1 MNKTISS
8 INRHTTYILP
18 LILLVIDY
26 FLIVG
31 GVTSAYWLRK
41 DWIIPVMGN
50 FQVRNIYLFV
60 ITPVLYILILFLCN
74 AYRIDMPY
82 WDKVRA
88 IFKGVTY
95 SVVVAVFLMYVG
107 NVSGDVSRLFIGF
120 TWVLTILYLLIGRW
134 VLERVLISLK
144 LLAVPVIIIGAG
156 KTAELLLQ
164 SFERNP
170 IMRYQILGFI
180 DDNPVSKKIADKYQI
195 LGGFKE
201 IEAIV
206 KLTKVQHVI
215 VCVPGLEAKRLIA
228 LVNSLEIMVKN
239 VSFIPEL
246 MGMPAANVHVQ
257 GLMEENMILLRVK
270 NNLARPYYR
279 LVKRIF
285 DLVVTLCGLVVVL
298 PIGLIIAALIYIDNP
313 GPVLF
318 AHRRVG
324 KHGKEFPCYKF
335 RSMIVGA
342 EDVLKN
348 YLANNPEAREEWERD
363 FKLKDDPR
371 ITKIGHFLR
380 KTSLDELPQ
389 LLNVLKGEMSLVG
402 PRPIIKKEIEKYGS
416 YINDFFLVPPG
427 ITGVWQVSGR
437 SDTTYEERV
446 QMDSWYVH
454 NWSVWIDIVYLVR
467 TVGVV
472 LMRKGAY

>member
-1 MNKTISS
+1 
-8 INRHTTYILP
+8 
-18 LILLVIDY
+18 
-26 FLIVG
+26 
-31 GVTSAYWLRK
+31 
-41 DWIIPVMGN
+41 
-50 FQVRNIYLFV
+50 
-60 ITPVLYILILFLCN
+60 
-74 AYRIDMPY
+74 MPY

>member
-18 LILLVIDY
+18 LLLLVIDY

-215 VCVPGLEAKRLIA
+215 VCAPGLPPKDLIN
-228 LVNSLEIMVKN
+228 LINRLEIKVKN
-239 VSFIPEL
+239 VSFVPEL
-246 MGMPAANVHVQ
+246 MGLPAANVEVQ

-279 LVKRIF
+279 FVKRVF
-285 DLVVTLCGLVVVL
+285 DLVVTIFSLFILL
-298 PIGLIIAALIYIDNP
+298 PIMAIIAVCIYIDNP
-313 GPVLF
+313 GPILF
-318 AHRRVG
+318 AHKRVG
-324 KHGKEFPCYKF
+324 KNGKEFPCYKF
-335 RSMIVGA
+335 RSMIVNA
-342 EDVLKN
+342 EEALQVYLKEH
-348 YLANNPEAREEWERD
+348 PEAKEEWERD

-371 ITKIGHFLR
+371 ITKLGHFLR
-380 KTSLDELPQ
+380 KSSLDELPQ
-389 LLNVLKGEMSLVG
+389 LFNVIKGEMSLVG
-402 PRPIIKKEIEKYGS
+402 PRPIVQKEVVKYGV
-416 YINDFFLVPPG
+416 YIDDFYLVPPG

-437 SDTTYEERV
+437 SDTTYDERV

-454 NWSVWIDIVYLVR
+454 NWSVWIDIVYLIR
-467 TVGVV
+467 TFGAV
-472 LMRKGAY
+472 LLRKGAY

>member
-215 VCVPGLEAKRLIA
+215 VCAPGLEAKRLIA

>member
-1 MNKTISS
+1 M
-8 INRHTTYILP
+8 L
-18 LILLVIDY
+18 
-26 FLIVG
+26 
-31 GVTSAYWLRK
+31 
-41 DWIIPVMGN
+41 
-50 FQVRNIYLFV
+50 
-60 ITPVLYILILFLCN
+60 LFLSN
-74 AYRIDMPY
+74 AYRLDRPY
-82 WDKVRA
+82 WDKVKS

-95 SVVVAVFLMYVG
+95 SVITAVFLMYVS
-107 NVSGDVSRLFIGF
+107 NVAGDVSRLFIGF
-120 TWVLTILYLLIGRW
+120 SWVLTLFFLIVGRW
-134 VLERVLISLK
+134 ILERILIKAGLFFIP
-144 LLAVPVIIIGAG
+144 AIIIGAG
-156 KTAELLLQ
+156 KTAELLLT

-170 IMRYQILGFI
+170 IMRYNIIGFI
-180 DDNPVSKKIADKYQI
+180 DDNPISKTIAKTYPI
-195 LGGFKE
+195 LGGFSE
-201 IEAIV
+201 IDSIIDA
-206 KLTKVQHVI
+206 TKVQHVI
-215 VCVPGLEAKRLIA
+215 VCAPGLEAKRLIA

-454 NWSVWIDIVYLVR
+454 NWSVWIDIVYLIR
-467 TVGVV
+467 TLRVV
-472 LMRKGAY
+472 IKREGAY

>member
-1 MNKTISS
+1 MERMVSK

-18 LILLVIDY
+18 VILLIVDY

-31 GVTSAYWLRK
+31 GVASAYWLRK
-41 DWIIPVMGN
+41 DWIIPVGSN
-50 FQVRNIYLFV
+50 FHIKSIYIYLIV
-60 ITPVLYILILFLCN
+60 PALYMLLLFLCN
-74 AYRIDMPY
+74 AYRVDMPY

-95 SVVVAVFLMYVG
+95 SVITAVFLMYVG
-107 NVSGDVSRLFIGF
+107 NVAGDVSRLFIGF
-120 TWVLTILYLLIGRW
+120 SWILSFLFLLIGRW
-134 VLERVLISLK
+134 LLERVLIK
-144 LLAVPVIIIGAG
+144 LGLFFVPVIIIGAG
-156 KTAELLLQ
+156 KTAELLLR

-170 IMRYQILGFI
+170 IMRIEIVGFV
-180 DDNPVSKKIADKYQI
+180 DDNPVSSKIANSYPI
-195 LGGFKE
+195 LGGFSDIDRIIAE
-201 IEAIV
+201 
-206 KLTKVQHVI
+206 TGVQHVI
-215 VCVPGLEAKRLIA
+215 VCAPGLESKKLIA
-228 LVNSLEIMVKN
+228 LVNDLEIKVKN

-246 MGMPAANVHVQ
+246 IGMPAANVQAQ
-257 GLMEENMILLRVK
+257 GLMEENTLMIRVK
-270 NNLARPYYR
+270 NNLSRPYYR
-279 LVKRIF
+279 FVKRVF
-285 DLVVTLCGLVVVL
+285 DLVVTLISLVFLL
-298 PIGLIIAALIYIDNP
+298 PIGLIISILIYIDNP

-324 KHGKEFPCYKF
+324 KGGKEFPCYKF

-342 EDVLKN
+342 EEALKT
-348 YLANNPEAREEWERD
+348 YLAEHPEAREEWERD

-371 ITKIGHFLR
+371 ITRLGHFLR

-389 LLNVLKGEMSLVG
+389 ILNVLKGEMSLVG
-402 PRPIIKKEIEKYGS
+402 PRPIVRKEVEKYGE
-416 YINDFFLVPPG
+416 YIEDFYLVPPG

-467 TVGVV
+467 TVGAV
-472 LMRKGAY
+472 LKRKGAY

>member
-1 MNKTISS
+1 MDYLLDLIMIPIQVIIVFYTIYYFVLAVFGMWRRKEKKNYTPKNSFA
-8 INRHTTYILP
+8 IIVCAHNEEAVVGQLVENLKILDYPKDLYDIFVVADNCTDHTEDIARAAGANVHERFNTEE
-18 LILLVIDY
+18 
-26 FLIVG
+26 VG
-31 GVTSAYWLRK
+31 KGFAMGWMFDRVFEMDRK
-41 DWIIPVMGN
+41 YDA
-50 FQVRNIYLFV
+50 FV
-60 ITPVLYILILFLCN
+60 IFDADNLVHPQFLLEMNDHLEKGEPVIQGYLN
-74 AYRIDMPY
+74 AKNPTD
-82 WDKVRA
+82 
-88 IFKGVTY
+88 
-95 SVVVAVFLMYVG
+95 
-107 NVSGDVSRLFIGF
+107 
-120 TWVLTILYLLIGRW
+120 TWVAGTFAIAFW
-134 VLERVLISLK
+134 MVNHMWH
-144 LLAVPVIIIGAG
+144 LAKYNLGLS
-156 KTAELLLQ
+156 TA
-164 SFERNP
+164 
-170 IMRYQILGFI
+170 
-180 DDNPVSKKIADKYQI
+180 
-195 LGGFKE
+195 LGG
-201 IEAIV
+201 
-206 KLTKVQHVI
+206 T
-215 VCVPGLEAKRLIA
+215 GLEAKRLIA

>member
-1 MNKTISS
+1 M
-8 INRHTTYILP
+8 
-18 LILLVIDY
+18 
-26 FLIVG
+26 
-31 GVTSAYWLRK
+31 
-41 DWIIPVMGN
+41 
-50 FQVRNIYLFV
+50 
-60 ITPVLYILILFLCN
+60 
-74 AYRIDMPY
+74 
-82 WDKVRA
+82 RA

-324 KHGKEFPCYKF
+324 KHGREFPCYKF

>member
-1 MNKTISS
+1 MERMVSK

-18 LILLVIDY
+18 VILLIVDY

-31 GVTSAYWLRK
+31 GVASAYWLRK
-41 DWIIPVMGN
+41 DWIIPVGSN
-50 FQVRNIYLFV
+50 FHIKSIYIYLIV
-60 ITPVLYILILFLCN
+60 PALYMLLLFLCN
-74 AYRIDMPY
+74 AYRVDMPY

-95 SVVVAVFLMYVG
+95 SVITAVFLMYVG
-107 NVSGDVSRLFIGF
+107 NVAGDVSRLFIGF
-120 TWVLTILYLLIGRW
+120 SWILSFLFLLIGRW
-134 VLERVLISLK
+134 LLERVLIK
-144 LLAVPVIIIGAG
+144 LGLFFVPVIIIGAG
-156 KTAELLLQ
+156 KTAELLLR

-170 IMRYQILGFI
+170 IMRIEIVGFV
-180 DDNPVSKKIADKYQI
+180 DDNPVSSKIANSYPI
-195 LGGFKE
+195 LGGFSDIDRIIAE
-201 IEAIV
+201 
-206 KLTKVQHVI
+206 TGVQHVI
-215 VCVPGLEAKRLIA
+215 VCAPGLESKKLIA
-228 LVNSLEIMVKN
+228 LVNDLEIKVKN

-246 MGMPAANVHVQ
+246 IGMPAANVQAQ
-257 GLMEENMILLRVK
+257 GLMEENTLIIRVK
-270 NNLARPYYR
+270 NNLSRPYYR
-279 LVKRIF
+279 FVKRVF
-285 DLVVTLCGLVVVL
+285 DLVVTLMSLVLLL
-298 PIGLIIAALIYIDNP
+298 PIGFIISILIYIDNP

-324 KHGKEFPCYKF
+324 KGGKEFPCYKF

-342 EDVLKN
+342 EEALKT
-348 YLANNPEAREEWERD
+348 YLAEHPEAREEWERD

-371 ITKIGHFLR
+371 ITRLGHFLR

-389 LLNVLKGEMSLVG
+389 ILNVLKGEMSLVG
-402 PRPIIKKEIEKYGS
+402 PRPIVRKEVEKYGE
-416 YINDFFLVPPG
+416 YIEDFYLVPPG

-467 TVGVV
+467 TVGAV
-472 LMRKGAY
+472 LKRKGAY

>member
-1 MNKTISS
+1 MERMVSK

-18 LILLVIDY
+18 VILLIVDY

-31 GVTSAYWLRK
+31 GVASAYWLRK
-41 DWIIPVMGN
+41 DWIIPVGSN
-50 FQVRNIYLFV
+50 FHIKSIYIYLIV
-60 ITPVLYILILFLCN
+60 PALYMLLLFLCN
-74 AYRIDMPY
+74 AYRVDMPY

-95 SVVVAVFLMYVG
+95 SVITAVFLMYVG
-107 NVSGDVSRLFIGF
+107 NVAGDVSRLFIGF
-120 TWVLTILYLLIGRW
+120 SWILSFLFLLIGRW
-134 VLERVLISLK
+134 LLERVLIK
-144 LLAVPVIIIGAG
+144 LGLFFVPVIIIGAG
-156 KTAELLLQ
+156 KTAELLLR

-170 IMRYQILGFI
+170 IMRIEIVGFV
-180 DDNPVSKKIADKYQI
+180 DDNPVSSKIASAYPI
-195 LGGFKE
+195 LGGFSDIDRIIAE
-201 IEAIV
+201 
-206 KLTKVQHVI
+206 TGVQHVI
-215 VCVPGLEAKRLIA
+215 VCAPGLESKKLIA
-228 LVNSLEIMVKN
+228 LVNDLEIKVKN

-246 MGMPAANVHVQ
+246 IGMPAANVQAQ
-257 GLMEENMILLRVK
+257 GLMEENTLMIRVK
-270 NNLARPYYR
+270 NNLSRPYYR
-279 LVKRIF
+279 FVKRVF
-285 DLVVTLCGLVVVL
+285 DLVVTLISLVFLL
-298 PIGLIIAALIYIDNP
+298 PIGLIISILIYIDNP

-324 KHGKEFPCYKF
+324 KGGKEFPCYKF

-342 EDVLKN
+342 EDALKT
-348 YLANNPEAREEWERD
+348 YLAEHPEAREEWERD

-371 ITKIGHFLR
+371 ITRLGHFLR

-389 LLNVLKGEMSLVG
+389 ILNVLKGEMSLVG
-402 PRPIIKKEIEKYGS
+402 PRPIVRKEVEKYGE
-416 YINDFFLVPPG
+416 YIEDFYLVPPG

-467 TVGVV
+467 TVGAV
-472 LMRKGAY
+472 LKRKGAY

>member
-1 MNKTISS
+1 MEHMVSK

-18 LILLVIDY
+18 VILLIVDY

-31 GVTSAYWLRK
+31 GVASAYWLRK
-41 DWIIPVMGN
+41 DWIIPVGSN
-50 FQVRNIYLFV
+50 FHIKSIYIYLIV
-60 ITPVLYILILFLCN
+60 PALYMLLLFLCN
-74 AYRIDMPY
+74 AYRVDMPY

-95 SVVVAVFLMYVG
+95 SVITAVFLMYVG
-107 NVSGDVSRLFIGF
+107 NVAGDVSRLFIGF
-120 TWVLTILYLLIGRW
+120 SWILSFLFLLIGRW
-134 VLERVLISLK
+134 LLERVLIK
-144 LLAVPVIIIGAG
+144 LGLFFVPVIIIGAG
-156 KTAELLLQ
+156 KTAELLLR

-170 IMRYQILGFI
+170 IMRIEIVGFV
-180 DDNPVSKKIADKYQI
+180 DDNPVSSKIANSYPI
-195 LGGFKE
+195 LGGFSDIDRIIAE
-201 IEAIV
+201 
-206 KLTKVQHVI
+206 TGVQHVI
-215 VCVPGLEAKRLIA
+215 VCAPGLESKKLIA
-228 LVNSLEIMVKN
+228 LVNDLEIKVKN

-246 MGMPAANVHVQ
+246 IGMPAANVQAQ
-257 GLMEENMILLRVK
+257 GLMEENTLMIRVK
-270 NNLARPYYR
+270 NNLSRPYYR
-279 LVKRIF
+279 FIKRVF
-285 DLVVTLCGLVVVL
+285 DLVVTLMSLVLLL
-298 PIGLIIAALIYIDNP
+298 PIGLIIAILIYVDNP

-324 KHGKEFPCYKF
+324 KGGKEFPCYKF

-342 EDVLKN
+342 EDALKT
-348 YLANNPEAREEWERD
+348 YLAEHPEAREEWERD

-371 ITKIGHFLR
+371 ITRLGHFLR

-389 LLNVLKGEMSLVG
+389 ILNVLKGEMSLVG
-402 PRPIIKKEIEKYGS
+402 PRPIVRKEVEKYGE
-416 YINDFFLVPPG
+416 YIEDFYLVPPG

-467 TVGVV
+467 TVGAV
-472 LMRKGAY
+472 LKRKGAY

>member
-454 NWSVWIDIVYLVR
+454 NWSVWIDIVYLVC

>member
-348 YLANNPEAREEWERD
+348 YLATNPEAREEWERD

>member
-1 MNKTISS
+1 MNKAISS

-50 FQVRNIYLFV
+50 FHVKSIYLFL
-60 ITPVLYILILFLCN
+60 ITPALYILLLFLCN

-156 KTAELLLQ
+156 KTAELMLQ

-180 DDNPVSKKIADKYQI
+180 DDNPVSKKIAERYQI

-201 IEAIV
+201 IEAII

-215 VCVPGLEAKRLIA
+215 VCAPGLESKRLIA

-324 KHGKEFPCYKF
+324 KNGKEFPCYKF

-348 YLANNPEAREEWERD
+348 YLATNPEAREEWERD

-416 YINDFFLVPPG
+416 YINDFYLVSPG

-454 NWSVWIDIVYLVR
+454 NWSVWIDIVYLAR
-467 TVGVV
+467 TVIAVV
-472 LMRKGAY
+472 KGKGAY

>member
-1 MNKTISS
+1 MVSK

-18 LILLVIDY
+18 VILLIVDY

-31 GVTSAYWLRK
+31 GVASAYWLRK
-41 DWIIPVMGN
+41 DWIIPVGSN
-50 FQVRNIYLFV
+50 FHIKSIYIYLIV
-60 ITPVLYILILFLCN
+60 PALYMLLLFLCN
-74 AYRIDMPY
+74 AYRVDMPY

-95 SVVVAVFLMYVG
+95 SVITAVFLMYVG
-107 NVSGDVSRLFIGF
+107 NVAGDVSRLFIGF
-120 TWVLTILYLLIGRW
+120 SWILSFLFLLIGRW
-134 VLERVLISLK
+134 LLERVLIK
-144 LLAVPVIIIGAG
+144 LGLFFVPVIIIGAG
-156 KTAELLLQ
+156 KTAELLLR

-170 IMRYQILGFI
+170 IMRIEIVGFV
-180 DDNPVSKKIADKYQI
+180 DDNPVSSKIANSYPI
-195 LGGFKE
+195 LGGFSDIDRIIAE
-201 IEAIV
+201 
-206 KLTKVQHVI
+206 TGVQHVI
-215 VCVPGLEAKRLIA
+215 VCAPGLESKKLIA
-228 LVNSLEIMVKN
+228 LVNDLEIKVKN

-246 MGMPAANVHVQ
+246 IGMPAANVQAQ
-257 GLMEENMILLRVK
+257 GLMEENTLIIRVK
-270 NNLARPYYR
+270 NNLSRPYYR
-279 LVKRIF
+279 FVKRVF
-285 DLVVTLCGLVVVL
+285 DLVVTLMSLVLLL
-298 PIGLIIAALIYIDNP
+298 PIGFIISILIYIDNP

-324 KHGKEFPCYKF
+324 KGGKEFPCYKF

-342 EDVLKN
+342 EEALKT
-348 YLANNPEAREEWERD
+348 YLAEHPEAREEWERD

-371 ITKIGHFLR
+371 ITRLGHFLR

-389 LLNVLKGEMSLVG
+389 ILNVLKGEMSLVG
-402 PRPIIKKEIEKYGS
+402 PRPIVRKEVEKYGE
-416 YINDFFLVPPG
+416 YIEDFYLVPPG

-467 TVGVV
+467 TVGAV
-472 LMRKGAY
+472 LKRKGAY